1 MSGKV
6 AGQAS
11 PGVRLR
17 LHDVSVAV
25 GPGSFGANIID
36 RYRGGS
42 PSPKAIIEKIS
53 YLEFAPSQITA
64 IIGNSGAGKTT
75 LLDLITGRATGN
87 AKIEGEIEWEETSRP
102 KRTVERFGAGTPAD
116 KRNVRI
122 AYVEQTDNKLIP
134 HLTVGETLYYQ
145 SKLRAPPSSNDA
157 SRQEIVDN
165 LVQQLGLKD
174 CVNTPIGN
182 DEKKGCSGGEK
193 RRVSLAI
200 QLLSHGVKVIC
211 LDEPMSGLDA
221 FTGARL
227 CTQLKQLAQRT
238 KRTVILTIHQPRPEA
253 FALFDQIVL
262 LGKGGHVLYAG
273 APHHAVEYFESQ
285 GVLKPVGAPTCEWLV
300 DVASVDQENWAMY
313 RDSKER
319 IARLGD
325 AWRARGQEAW
335 HPMTEKSVGNVST
348 LHEITQDPMGDL
360 PEDEPPAT
368 PPVRPLP
375 RNYTFR
381 AMAAPVRLKTL
392 LRGESSLA
400 TAAGDMHPVVQSAVA
415 AFDRVVFT
423 TSRMSKAI
431 YRDVYFVALM
441 VAMTN
446 LLALYYGVML
456 LKVDESP
463 AGLRNRFGAASLA
476 VTSHAGQGV
485 IYGFL
490 FFQQLKVFDAERKDG
505 YNHSGTFY
513 PSTHSRNFKVLAF
526 GLAAMPIIL
535 GNGLLFSCLLYFISG
550 LSAHFG
556 KFMMFYLYHVIAV
569 LELTLVWLRWL
580 KYCNPQYWAMYTIM
594 NNEVAGRQFG
604 TDSGDLYLQQIGMFN
619 VANPVA
625 AIGFSVGFLAV
636 MTAATLSG
644 IYSIK
649 PSPPVA
655 KEISQTFL
663 TRGEGDDAESVQIPL
678 GTFEHQDLHKSGP
691 DGLSIVVRNFRLVS
705 QRRVGLS
712 KSVERIAIED
722 LSVTFVGGRFTG
734 ILGASGAGKTSLL
747 SFISGTATDVNG
759 LLERTTYSGQIFYG
773 GNSGLSRDAIK
784 SSVALVRQHDPSL
797 PSALTVRET
806 LQYAAKLR
814 LWNHDAAHQESRINN
829 ILQLLRLLDCANTV
843 VGDENIKGVSGGER
857 RRLSIALTL
866 LADPS
871 VLILDEPTTGLDS
884 LAARSVM
891 VVLKDI
897 CTKSGKTIIC
907 SLHNPS
913 TEAFNML
920 DDVLL
925 LARGGRVVYSGSTAG
940 VSDFFA
946 SQDMPISQDE
956 NPADFIV
963 DAMSIDMVSEERLN
977 RSTARVDSLVR
988 GFQEYSGTGASK
1000 EAHAAEQ
1007 VDNAVDITSRLT
1019 IRAAPLSKA
1028 VPTLLSR
1035 TLKQAVRD
1043 PEELMMRI
1051 TSSPIGGLL
1060 GVATWGR
1067 MPDSVLSIQ
1076 SRNGGFLLAVISG
1089 HGTSMFNVITFFH
1102 RDLNLFTREYQERAY
1117 NMSAYFVK
1125 HTIFELLCEIISAV
1139 ATVAIFGFG
1148 VGYNIPDAKAFFLW
1162 TSLFILLQHAGEAT
1176 AVIFLCLL
1184 PSYQAGIAAA
1194 VTFAGATVVQGGFVA
1209 INAPA
1214 FLEYFNYLS
1223 PMRHAL
1229 RALLENEYTGITLR
1243 GLDCPPGPF
1252 GCGEEVSGA
1261 SVLELLGLGSESITL
1276 LWLLCLVT
1284 VIGHRLVASSRR
1296 AFRKKTSDG
1305 KVEGPMHGNGSSS
1318 ERIFFFPLNQ
1328 FPIEDSPRSVESE
1341 DMEYRDSGGG
1351 VTSIRAET
1359 SETISDTPLG
1369 APNRRRAGVRHGG
1382 GVFRRPGHGRTSSLP
1397 SVHLHNPQTFSAL
1410 TALTTSPS
1418 QPDEIAIPVPQ
1429 SPVHV
1434 SLEAPRPR
1442 IAKLIIKPPGSSAS
1456 PILSPNMLKSPEERP
1471 PSAKLQRENPIESR
1485 AGRHSPFK
1493 GGAGGK
1499 PPLAPPTSPFS
1510 ASPASS
1516 VPPSPS
1522 GAASVGGATA
1532 TLPAFKRPTK
1542 RHSTGGVFLLHE
1554 SAATLKPS
1562 SGLPSLEKLSPS
1574 SSRPSGVG
1582 HARRVSAGSRPSS
1595 STLVRPPLSYAEL
1608 ISEAIHS
1615 SETGLLSL
1623 QEIYESIKRSY
1634 PYFKGSDTAWQNSI
1648 RHNLSVND
1656 VFVKVPRPEDR
1667 PGKGSL
1673 WTTSK
1678 KHPLPSRSSQHHRR
1692 RESTGG
1698 SGSSSRSIKRKS
1710 GGPTRARSSSSIAG
1724 SDHPRLDVTQLPHSA
1739 STGALGNPN
1748 GGIYG
1753 SDSRSASPPESGGDE
1768 DEGTPPPPS
1777 EIYTR
1782 RGSASLVEAFAAL
1795 PTYELKSRMDLD
1807 CNSSTYSET
1816 ELSESESD
1824 GGNDAVA
1831 RRILGGTGVFG
1842 SGNGRGNANGNG
1854 WGSGHKFG
1862 FAHGHRTTN
1871 GFGGGWLGEASATLR
1886 RTPSIVMADAADGT
1900 GPTRPLHVRRVSHM
1914 SEDDTED
1921 DHDHVPVIDG
1931 RQARTFPHSF
1941 PEHHHL
1947 HLPIAPAAVPSSG
1960 QDLVD
1965 SDQEREQ
1972 NQYRVDHDMVLRV
1985 PPPPAGSQYLIVPA
1999 EQLLNRRR
2007 SRSLV
2012 QVSSDP
2018 PDLDSPPSQAGRTDS
2033 RTHGAINGQAR
2044 TGSSSSL
2051 FVGNH
2056 SHGRLPIHRSLSTPT
2071 PDHDHDHT
2079 GYDTDLD
2086 GYFPEPPR
2094 RSASGSMAA
2103 SMSVADMRPS
2113 LRPTGLGLGL
2123 SINPM
2128 EHVNGHHSYLP
2139 TFPGSRSGSPYAPS
2153 PFMQGGAGGVNGDD
2167 AGGDGSGQTERDG
2180 LGVGGGLPGDGLM
2193 EGQENLEMWVDMDMM

>member
-6 AGQAS
+6 AGQTAA
-11 PGVRLR
+11 GVRLR

-25 GPGSFGANIID
+25 GPNSFGANIID

-42 PSPKAIIEKIS
+42 PTPKAIVEKIS

-75 LLDLITGRATGN
+75 LLDLITGRAPGN
-87 AKIEGEIEWEETSRP
+87 AKIEGEIEWEESSPP
-102 KRTVERFGAGTPAD
+102 KRTVERFGAATPAD

-145 SKLRAPPSSNDA
+145 SKIRAPPSSNDA

-165 LVQQLGLKD
+165 LIQQLGLKD

-253 FALFDQIVL
+253 FAMFDQIVL

-285 GVLKPVGAPTCEWLV
+285 GVLKPGGAPTCEWLV

-335 HPMTEKSVGNVST
+335 RPMTEKAVGYVST
-348 LHEITQDPMGDL
+348 LHEITQDSMGDL
-360 PEDEPPAT
+360 PEAESPAK
-368 PPVRPLP
+368 PAVRLMP

-400 TAAGDMHPVVQSAVA
+400 TASGDMHPVVQSAVA

-446 LLALYYGVML
+446 FFALYFGVML

-463 AGLRNRFGAASLA
+463 VGLRNRFGAVSLA
-476 VTSHAGQGV
+476 ITGNAGQGV

-505 YNHSGTFY
+505 YNHSGTFL
-513 PSTHSRNFKVLAF
+513 LAF
-526 GLAAMPIIL
+526 WLAAIPILL
-535 GNGLLFSCLLYFISG
+535 GNGLLFSCVLYFISG

-556 KFMMFYLYHVIAV
+556 KFMMFFLYHVIAV
-569 LELTLVWLRWL
+569 LGEILSLVVFIAWTRNFPISITLFNILRGFLNATTGFLLQPELTLVWLRWL
-580 KYCNPQYWAMYTIM
+580 KYCNPQYWGMYTLM

-636 MTAATLSG
+636 VTAVTLSG

-663 TRGEGDDAESVQIPL
+663 TRGEGDDVESVEIPL
-678 GTFEHQDLHKSGP
+678 GTFEHRDLHKSGP
-691 DGLSIVVRNFRLVS
+691 DGFSIVVRNFRLVS

-759 LLERTTYSGQIFYG
+759 LLETTTYSGQVFYG
-773 GNSGLSRDAIK
+773 GNSGLSRDTIK

-814 LWNHDAAHQESRINN
+814 LWNHDAAYQESRINE

-913 TEAFNML
+913 KEAFNML

-946 SQDMPISQDE
+946 SQDMSISLDE

-977 RSTARVDSLVR
+977 RSTVRVDSLVR
-988 GFQEYSGTGASK
+988 GFKEYSGVGASK

-1019 IRAAPLSKA
+1019 IRPAPLSKA

-1051 TSSPIGGLL
+1051 SSSPIG
-1060 GVATWGR
+1060 
-1067 MPDSVLSIQ
+1067 
-1076 SRNGGFLLAVISG
+1076 
-1089 HGTSMFNVITFFH
+1089 
-1102 RDLNLFTREYQERAY
+1102 
-1117 NMSAYFVK
+1117 
-1125 HTIFELLCEIISAV
+1125 
-1139 ATVAIFGFG
+1139 
-1148 VGYNIPDAKAFFLW
+1148 
-1162 TSLFILLQHAGEAT
+1162 
-1176 AVIFLCLL
+1176 
-1184 PSYQAGIAAA
+1184 
-1194 VTFAGATVVQGGFVA
+1194 
-1209 INAPA
+1209 
-1214 FLEYFNYLS
+1214 
-1223 PMRHAL
+1223 
-1229 RALLENEYTGITLR
+1229 
-1243 GLDCPPGPF
+1243 
-1252 GCGEEVSGA
+1252 
-1261 SVLELLGLGSESITL
+1261 
-1276 LWLLCLVT
+1276 
-1284 VIGHRLVASSRR
+1284 
-1296 AFRKKTSDG
+1296 
-1305 KVEGPMHGNGSSS
+1305 
-1318 ERIFFFPLNQ
+1318 
-1328 FPIEDSPRSVESE
+1328 
-1341 DMEYRDSGGG
+1341 
-1351 VTSIRAET
+1351 
-1359 SETISDTPLG
+1359 
-1369 APNRRRAGVRHGG
+1369 
-1382 GVFRRPGHGRTSSLP
+1382 
-1397 SVHLHNPQTFSAL
+1397 
-1410 TALTTSPS
+1410 
-1418 QPDEIAIPVPQ
+1418 
-1429 SPVHV
+1429 
-1434 SLEAPRPR
+1434 
-1442 IAKLIIKPPGSSAS
+1442 
-1456 PILSPNMLKSPEERP
+1456 
-1471 PSAKLQRENPIESR
+1471 
-1485 AGRHSPFK
+1485 
-1493 GGAGGK
+1493 
-1499 PPLAPPTSPFS
+1499 
-1510 ASPASS
+1510 
-1516 VPPSPS
+1516 
-1522 GAASVGGATA
+1522 
-1532 TLPAFKRPTK
+1532 
-1542 RHSTGGVFLLHE
+1542 
-1554 SAATLKPS
+1554 
-1562 SGLPSLEKLSPS
+1562 
-1574 SSRPSGVG
+1574 
-1582 HARRVSAGSRPSS
+1582 
-1595 STLVRPPLSYAEL
+1595 
-1608 ISEAIHS
+1608 
-1615 SETGLLSL
+1615 
-1623 QEIYESIKRSY
+1623 
-1634 PYFKGSDTAWQNSI
+1634 
-1648 RHNLSVND
+1648 
-1656 VFVKVPRPEDR
+1656 
-1667 PGKGSL
+1667 
-1673 WTTSK
+1673 
-1678 KHPLPSRSSQHHRR
+1678 
-1692 RESTGG
+1692 
-1698 SGSSSRSIKRKS
+1698 
-1710 GGPTRARSSSSIAG
+1710 
-1724 SDHPRLDVTQLPHSA
+1724 
-1739 STGALGNPN
+1739 
-1748 GGIYG
+1748 
-1753 SDSRSASPPESGGDE
+1753 
-1768 DEGTPPPPS
+1768 
-1777 EIYTR
+1777 
-1782 RGSASLVEAFAAL
+1782 
-1795 PTYELKSRMDLD
+1795 
-1807 CNSSTYSET
+1807 
-1816 ELSESESD
+1816 
-1824 GGNDAVA
+1824 
-1831 RRILGGTGVFG
+1831 
-1842 SGNGRGNANGNG
+1842 
-1854 WGSGHKFG
+1854 
-1862 FAHGHRTTN
+1862 
-1871 GFGGGWLGEASATLR
+1871 
-1886 RTPSIVMADAADGT
+1886 
-1900 GPTRPLHVRRVSHM
+1900 
-1914 SEDDTED
+1914 
-1921 DHDHVPVIDG
+1921 
-1931 RQARTFPHSF
+1931 
-1941 PEHHHL
+1941 
-1947 HLPIAPAAVPSSG
+1947 
-1960 QDLVD
+1960 
-1965 SDQEREQ
+1965 
-1972 NQYRVDHDMVLRV
+1972 
-1985 PPPPAGSQYLIVPA
+1985 
-1999 EQLLNRRR
+1999 
-2007 SRSLV
+2007 
-2012 QVSSDP
+2012 
-2018 PDLDSPPSQAGRTDS
+2018 
-2033 RTHGAINGQAR
+2033 
-2044 TGSSSSL
+2044 
-2051 FVGNH
+2051 
-2056 SHGRLPIHRSLSTPT
+2056 
-2071 PDHDHDHT
+2071 
-2079 GYDTDLD
+2079 
-2086 GYFPEPPR
+2086 
-2094 RSASGSMAA
+2094 
-2103 SMSVADMRPS
+2103 
-2113 LRPTGLGLGL
+2113 
-2123 SINPM
+2123 
-2128 EHVNGHHSYLP
+2128 
-2139 TFPGSRSGSPYAPS
+2139 
-2153 PFMQGGAGGVNGDD
+2153 
-2167 AGGDGSGQTERDG
+2167 
-2180 LGVGGGLPGDGLM
+2180 
-2193 EGQENLEMWVDMDMM
+2193 